1 MLLFAEVF
9 DSTVKITFYSVLF
22 KALVAKNQKG
32 IWFREEKTP
41 CNLHASI
48 IMGTYMYGWGEDY
61 CIHIPF
67 LWQVMHLINLHGV
80 LVQHS

>member
-41 CNLHASI
+41 LIYMLPLLWGHICMGGGKI
-48 IMGTYMYGWGEDY
+48 IVSTS
-61 CIHIPF
+61 
-67 LWQVMHLINLHGV
+67 
-80 LVQHS
+80 HSFGK